1 MREPL
6 KEAIFSDIG
15 RNRQASEILEI
26 DTIIAYINHHI
37 SNLNTYMKDVYYDP
51 TILFVPS
58 VCKI

>member
-37 SNLNTYMKDVYYDP
+37 SNLNTYMKDV
-51 TILFVPS
+51 
-58 VCKI
+58 